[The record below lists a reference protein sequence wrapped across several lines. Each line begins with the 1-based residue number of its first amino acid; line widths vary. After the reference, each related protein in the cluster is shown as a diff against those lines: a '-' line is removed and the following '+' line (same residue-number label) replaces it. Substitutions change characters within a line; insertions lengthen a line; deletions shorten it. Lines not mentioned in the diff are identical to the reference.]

1 MYPRLK
7 IESENHETIEIETL
21 PVDFMLYEELQGD
34 KRASEQGMRLTI
46 AYYYLEDKEPG
57 SLATVKLWARRNRVK
72 VEMVS
77 EDAEVFTEE
86 ATAG

>member
-1 MYPRLK
+1 MYPKLK
-7 IESENHETIEIETL
+7 IESDNHETIEIETL
-21 PVDFMLYEELQGD
+21 PADFWMYEELQGD
-34 KRASEQGMRLTI
+34 KPASEQGMRLTI

>member
-1 MYPRLK
+1 M
-7 IESENHETIEIETL
+7 
-21 PVDFMLYEELQGD
+21 YEELQGN
-34 KRASEQGMRLTI
+34 KPASEQGMRLTI

-57 SLATVKLWARRNRVK
+57 NISTVKLWARRNRVK

-77 EDAEVFTEE
+77 ESAEVFTEE

>member
-1 MYPRLK
+1 MYPKLK
-7 IESENHETIEIETL
+7 IESDKHEMIEIETL
-21 PVDFMLYEELQGD
+21 PVDFMMYEELQGI
-34 KRASEQGMRLTI
+34 KPASEQGMRLTI

-57 SLATVKLWARRNRVK
+57 NLATVKLWARRNRVK

-77 EDAEVFTEE
+77 ESAEVFPEE